1 MLQDNNVSR
10 IDSPELF
17 IGIELQA
24 ILVQRPY
31 FVVLILEINSAV
43 IILKGPHE
51 WQAVGID
58 LRSLRTELRIRASC
72 GIARTI
78 LAKNDRIVFFAAGNA
93 RIKSIENTIIIRI
106 ETRFFVFPGCIGEQV
121 QIFACSVFIGATCH
135 IKTGR

>member
-24 ILVQRPY
+24 MLVQRPY

-51 WQAVGID
+51 WQTVGID
-58 LRSLRTELRIRASC
+58 LRSLQTKLGIRA
-72 GIARTI
+72 
-78 LAKNDRIVFFAAGNA
+78 
-93 RIKSIENTIIIRI
+93 
-106 ETRFFVFPGCIGEQV
+106 
-121 QIFACSVFIGATCH
+121 
-135 IKTGR
+135 

>member
-58 LRSLRTELRIRASC
+58 LRSLRTELRIRA
-72 GIARTI
+72 
-78 LAKNDRIVFFAAGNA
+78 
-93 RIKSIENTIIIRI
+93 
-106 ETRFFVFPGCIGEQV
+106 
-121 QIFACSVFIGATCH
+121 
-135 IKTGR
+135 